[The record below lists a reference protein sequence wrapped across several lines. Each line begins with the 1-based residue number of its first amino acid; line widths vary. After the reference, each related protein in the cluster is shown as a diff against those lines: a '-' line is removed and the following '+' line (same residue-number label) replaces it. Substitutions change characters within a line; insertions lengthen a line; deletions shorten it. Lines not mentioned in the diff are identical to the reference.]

1 MLPSQIF
8 IPHAMHIR
16 RREKFSVQYLLDLKM
31 ILQCVPKYTFNRGAQ
46 CTQCSVTLEKIY
58 WTPVKNYSGKGEK

>member
-1 MLPSQIF
+1 M
-8 IPHAMHIR
+8 
-16 RREKFSVQYLLDLKM
+16 QYLLDLKM